1 MHDVVHLTKLK
12 FVTYE
17 DLLDHAFSQFNET
30 LLTIEIQYNQIEN
43 DERPCTE
50 YTNENDSEAKI
61 TKINKPSAIPNFMP
75 QILADDEIA
84 QSVNSISLK

>member
-30 LLTIEIQYNQIEN
+30 LLTIEIQYSQTEN
-43 DERPCTE
+43 DERPYTK

-61 TKINKPSAIPNFMP
+61 TKINKTSAIPNFMP